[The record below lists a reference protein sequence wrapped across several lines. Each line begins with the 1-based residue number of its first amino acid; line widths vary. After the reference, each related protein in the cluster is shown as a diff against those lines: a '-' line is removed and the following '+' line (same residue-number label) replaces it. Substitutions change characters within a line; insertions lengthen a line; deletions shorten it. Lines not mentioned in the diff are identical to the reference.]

1 MACIRLWPG
10 GLCNRWGSRRLIIKG
25 FKVVFKVVKL
35 SLKAVKVYF
44 KVFPVQWLAPIL
56 WPGGLCNQRGS
67 HRLII
72 ISTLRPTWHQVNPL
86 QNFPKYIIF
95 KTLTGLL
102 FESSNHYQFQCNVEI
117 GRHKNPRNQ
126 LRARSARKGSCQ
138 GAVSL
143 LSSVMTQLW
152 NNNPISIS
160 ETGKNHIPEHFPL
173 NF

>member
-1 MACIRLWPG
+1 MVG
-10 GLCNRWGSRRLIIKG
+10 T
-25 FKVVFKVVKL
+25 
-35 SLKAVKVYF
+35 
-44 KVFPVQWLAPIL
+44 IL
-56 WPGGLCNQRGS
+56 WPGGLCNQRGN

-86 QNFPKYIIF
+86 HNFPKYVIY
-95 KTLTGLL
+95 KTLTGLH

-126 LRARSARKGSCQ
+126 LRARSAWKGSCQ

-152 NNNPISIS
+152 NNNPISIW
-160 ETGKNHIPEHFPL
+160 ETGNDHIPEHFHL
-173 NF
+173 NYRTRVRSLVMLVTNSLTHWLTDSLTPV